1 MESDGAE
8 GGAAGWDRDSP
19 RGDGQDTG
27 SSDRDLATAD
37 QDLGTADQDL
47 GTADRD
53 LGTADQ
59 DLGTADRDLATDDQ
73 DLGTADRDLATADQD
88 LGTADQD
95 LGTADRDLATDDQD
109 LGTADLDLGTDDRTL
124 GTADKNLGTADQDL
138 GTADKNLGTSDQDL
152 GTADRKSGSGDRD
165 LGTGEED
172 RSAGARHALPMATQ
186 GPWGPSGD
194 SCPDGPEGNRLLAG
208 SPDQQEQHSQEQVQ
222 THSDSDSA
230 RSTTDNYGDIPSLEA
245 SQSSKD
251 VSGDQREI
259 IRDSMENMT
268 PGTASNALTGIV
280 GDMTTAGDGSE
291 AAIGIVGDVKPEA
304 GSGHTGSVDKPEA
317 TETMDENTARDVTER
332 FAADTVGQEA
342 EDGVQGGPSMEC
354 PGNRDVD
361 SARTG
366 NRRPVSDTAVA
377 DAARAR
383 DPLEQVGGWTED
395 DNLSE
400 EDDVD
405 EEALVNLC
413 RWVDSG
419 KRLSLEA
426 ARCVSEA
433 GKPEDVQTTQAQWG
447 ADLLVQCDPE
457 TSDGDDDDDVGSRLR
472 EVAETLERA
481 GFVQDFR
488 SRADP
493 STLTS
498 GHSFRSPSPGQ
509 HDPGRAEAH
518 AGKCA
523 VDSEWAGSQSTVSE
537 RRSVWS
543 QWSDGKAVRRESV
556 RLKRFTEMAEHQV
569 GDERSQRLKHVTEM
583 AEDQVGDE
591 RSQCLKHVTE
601 MAEDQVGDERSQ
613 RLKHVTEM
621 AEDQVG
627 DERSQRL
634 KHVSEVAE
642 EGDVKSVDVQLQD
655 VAEFSPSGK
664 TFFSPPPPPPPPSQ
678 MSIPQRATML
688 NTC

>member
-1 MESDGAE
+1 MESDRAE
-8 GGAAGWDRDSP
+8 GGAHEATGWDRDSP
-19 RGDGQDTG
+19 RDDGQDTG

-37 QDLGTADQDL
+37 QDLGTADLDF
-47 GTADRD
+47 
-53 LGTADQ
+53 GTADQ
-59 DLGTADRDLATDDQ
+59 DLGAADQDFGTDDRKLGTADKNFGTDDQ
-73 DLGTADRDLATADQD
+73 DLGSV
-88 LGTADQD
+88 
-95 LGTADRDLATDDQD
+95 
-109 LGTADLDLGTDDRTL
+109 
-124 GTADKNLGTADQDL
+124 DKNVGTSDVD
-138 GTADKNLGTSDQDL
+138 LGTSDQDL
-152 GTADRKSGSGDRD
+152 GTDDRKSGSGDRD

-186 GPWGPSGD
+186 RPWEPSGE

-208 SPDQQEQHSQEQVQ
+208 SPDQQEQHSQEQLQ
-222 THSDSDSA
+222 THSDTDSA

-268 PGTASNALTGIV
+268 PETASDELTGIV
-280 GDMTTAGDGSE
+280 GDMTTEGGGSE

-317 TETMDENTARDVTER
+317 TEVMDENTARDVTER
-332 FAADTVGQEA
+332 FAADTVGQEE
-342 EDGVQGGPSMEC
+342 EDGVQCGPSMEC

-366 NRRPVSDTAVA
+366 NRRPVSDTALA
-377 DAARAR
+377 DEARAR
-383 DPLEQVGGWTED
+383 DPWEQVGGWTED

-405 EEALVNLC
+405 EEVLVNLC

-426 ARCVSEA
+426 AQCVSEA

-457 TSDGDDDDDVGSRLR
+457 TSDGDDDDDDDVGSRLR

-523 VDSEWAGSQSTVSE
+523 VDSEWAGSQSTASE

-556 RLKRFTEMAEHQV
+556 RLKRFTEMAEDKVDDERSQRRKHVTEMAEDQV
-569 GDERSQRLKHVTEM
+569 SDERSQRLKHVTEM
-583 AEDQVGDE
+583 AKDQISDE
-591 RSQCLKHVTE
+591 RSERLKHVTE

-613 RLKHVTEM
+613 RLKHVTGM

-634 KHVSEVAE
+634 KHVTEVAE

-655 VAEFSPSGK
+655 AAEFSPSGK
-664 TFFSPPPPPPPPSQ
+664 TFFLSPPPPPPHRCPFLKEQP
-678 MSIPQRATML
+678 
-688 NTC
+688 C